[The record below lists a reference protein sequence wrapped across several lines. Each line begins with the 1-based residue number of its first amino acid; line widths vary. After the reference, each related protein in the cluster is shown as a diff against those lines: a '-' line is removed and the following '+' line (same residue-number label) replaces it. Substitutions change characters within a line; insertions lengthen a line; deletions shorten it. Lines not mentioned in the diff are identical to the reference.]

1 MPNDYRAA
9 NPKSSIGAA
18 SRGARTGGRNMNP
31 MFLGIIIGLLLGI
44 MLALGIAVWLN
55 RSASPFQEKARPVD
69 ALPTIAAKP
78 ASAAKLEQ
86 AAGAGTVGAPTTKD
100 GAEKPRFE
108 FYDILPGE
116 KNSSA
121 KNAVKQP
128 EIAAKSNSATP
139 VLAETK
145 RDTATSSTTSAA
157 AKTASTAT
165 PTASKE
171 SYLLQAGAFQ
181 NESDAE
187 NLKAQIA
194 FAGMEASIKSV
205 NLPDKGTLFRV
216 RLGPY
221 KTLEEVNRVKT
232 ALSQNGINAAVVKT
246 E

>member
-9 NPKSSIGAA
+9 PPKASAGAA
-18 SRGARTGGRNMNP
+18 SRGSSKSLRSMNP
-31 MFLGIIIGLLLGI
+31 MFLGVIIGLLLGI
-44 MLALGIAVWLN
+44 VLALGIAVWLN

-69 ALPTIAAKP
+69 ALPTIAG
-78 ASAAKLEQ
+78 KLEQ
-86 AAGAGTVGAPTTKD
+86 AVGAGTLATPATPNTKD
-100 GAEKPRFE
+100 GAAKPRFE

-116 KNSSA
+116 KNSNA

-128 EIAAKSNSATP
+128 EIAGKSIPAKPAP
-139 VLAETK
+139 ADTK
-145 RDTATSSTTSAA
+145 RDAAMPPTPSAA
-157 AKTASTAT
+157 GKTASTMT

-171 SYLLQAGAFQ
+171 SYFLQAGAFQ

-187 NLKAQIA
+187 NMKAQIA

-221 KTLEEVNRVKT
+221 KNLEEVNRVKT
-232 ALSQNGINAAVVKT
+232 ALSQNGINAAVVKA